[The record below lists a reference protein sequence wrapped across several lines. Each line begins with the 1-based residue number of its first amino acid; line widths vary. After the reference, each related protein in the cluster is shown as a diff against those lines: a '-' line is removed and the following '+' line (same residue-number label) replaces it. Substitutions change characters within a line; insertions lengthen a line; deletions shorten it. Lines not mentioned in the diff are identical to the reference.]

1 LVKNDRKALITGI
14 LLMIGI
20 IMIIAPFT
28 FMNDLLVFELTGI
41 FVGSLG
47 IFFIISSVAYWYFIW
62 PDEFE
67 SGKATQEDDLA
78 VDIEE
83 GRNIPRSWDS
93 DSHDASHRDGNGN
106 LYRDR
111 GNLWSFE
118 SSLHRRRRS

>member
-1 LVKNDRKALITGI
+1 LVKNFRKALISGI

-28 FMNDLLVFELTGI
+28 FMNDLLFFEFSGI

-47 IFFIISSVAYWYFIW
+47 MFFIISSVAYWYFIW

-67 SGKATQEDDLA
+67 SGKETQEDDLV

-93 DSHDASHRDGNGN
+93 DSQSHRDGSGN